1 MRGRDRGHSTELRY
15 VEEVTAGAS
24 ARCEC
29 GVGVKGGMKKNQGI
43 QMQDS
48 QQPGRELWQHVKVTP
63 AERAAWKAAAAAEG
77 VTVADLIRK
86 RMGTAT
92 EGRAPK
98 RTRAARRADPR
109 LLQAAGRI
117 GSNLNQIAR
126 WCNTHCENADA
137 VQVLAALVSID
148 QALTSFSSSSYRP
161 AVSPDD
167 PESGADAE

>member
-1 MRGRDRGHSTELRY
+1 
-15 VEEVTAGAS
+15 
-24 ARCEC
+24 
-29 GVGVKGGMKKNQGI
+29 
-43 QMQDS
+43 MQDS
-48 QQPGRELWQHVKVTP
+48 QQPASRDLWQHVKVTP
-63 AERAAWKAAAAAEG
+63 SERAAWKAAAQAEG

-86 RMGTAT
+86 RMGAAP

-126 WCNTHCENADA
+126 WCNTYAEGADA

-148 QALTSFSSSSYRP
+148 QALTSFSYRP
-161 AVSPDD
+161 EPDPGAVKKEDYRND
-167 PESGADAE
+167 E

>member
-1 MRGRDRGHSTELRY
+1 MPKQPNS
-15 VEEVTAGAS
+15 
-24 ARCEC
+24 
-29 GVGVKGGMKKNQGI
+29 
-43 QMQDS
+43 QDS
-48 QQPGRELWQHVKVTP
+48 RDLWQHVKVTP
-63 AERAAWKAAAAAEG
+63 SERQAWKAEAAAAG
-77 VTVADLIRK
+77 VTVADLIRQ
-86 RMGTAT
+86 RMGAAP

-126 WCNTHCENADA
+126 WCNTHAEGADA

-161 AVSPDD
+161 SPPGEGAVKEDD
-167 PESGADAE
+167 YRNDE